1 MRDSWFSEGDL
12 NATLNDH
19 GQKILD
25 RIGAIDAQLVR
36 FSTAAVVD
44 ELLEDARVVPL
55 EFHWDQMRRT
65 SPVEAAVEGYQFG
78 DRFTMPGKR
87 VSLVVPF
94 SGDPMLFRVRAN
106 TYTLSG
112 FPFDLEVSGGEMR
125 LTVTARDLTA
135 EVVNSELAR
144 FRTAVEQEAS
154 WSRSDIENWTTQ
166 FRITLTLKVDQ
177 RRVRLDELAALDQ
190 SLDIPLVASPKQ
202 ARVEVPLKAKRLR
215 AEPVTAAPAN
225 QDPRI
230 ADDNY
235 REILAIV
242 SNLGRAQE
250 RLPKT
255 AAKFNEEE
263 LRDLILFTL
272 NANFAGAA
280 KGEAF
285 SGNGKTDIFLE
296 WDGNNAFIAECKIW
310 RGQKQFSEAIDQL
323 LSYTVWKDSKAA
335 LILFIRSSG
344 ATDIIAKAETA
355 LSDHPRRAIAK
366 SASDTGLSHFMMKST
381 VDDAKLIDVAFIP
394 FVVSIP
400 EKGSVSQ

>member
-1 MRDSWFSEGDL
+1 MRDSWFSSGDL
-12 NATLNDH
+12 NATLNNH
-19 GQKILD
+19 GQTMLD
-25 RIGAIDAQLVR
+25 KVDTIDPQLIR
-36 FSTAAVVD
+36 FSTPAVVD

-55 EFHWDQMRRT
+55 EFHWDQMTRT
-65 SPVEAAVEGYQFG
+65 SPVEAAVEEYQFG
-78 DRFTMPGKR
+78 DRFAVPGKS
-87 VSLVVPF
+87 VTLVVPF
-94 SGDPMLFRVRAN
+94 SGDPLLFQVRAN
-106 TYTLSG
+106 SYTFSG
-112 FPFDLEVSGGEMR
+112 FPFDLQVSDGVMR
-125 LTVTARDLTA
+125 LTVTARELTA
-135 EVVNSELAR
+135 DVVNSELSR
-144 FRTAVEQEAS
+144 FRTAVEQQAG
-154 WSRSDIENWTTQ
+154 WSRSDIDNWMTQ
-166 FRITLTLKVDQ
+166 FRITLTSKVDQ
-177 RRVRLDELAALDQ
+177 RRVRLDELAALDE
-190 SLDIPLVASPKQ
+190 SLDIPLVASSKQ
-202 ARVEVPLKAKRLR
+202 TRLEVPLRPKRLR
-215 AEPVTAAPAN
+215 AEPVTAAPAK

-235 REILAIV
+235 REILAII

-296 WDGNNAFIAECKIW
+296 WDGNNAFIAECKVW
-310 RGQKQFSEAIDQL
+310 HGQKQFSEAIAQL

-335 LILFIRSSG
+335 LILFIRSSS
-344 ATDIIAKAETA
+344 ATDIIAKAEAA

-366 SASDTGLSHFMMKST
+366 SASDTGLSHFMMKSS

-400 EKGSVSQ
+400 ERPASE

>member
-19 GQKILD
+19 GQKILE
-25 RIGAIDAQLVR
+25 RIGTIDPQLIR
-36 FSTAAVVD
+36 FSTSGVVD

-55 EFHWDQMRRT
+55 EFHWDQMTRT
-65 SPVEAAVEGYQFG
+65 SPVESEVEGYQFG
-78 DRFTMPGKR
+78 DRFAAPGKS
-87 VSLVVPF
+87 VTLIVPF
-94 SGDPMLFRVRAN
+94 SGDPLLFKVRSN
-106 TYTLSG
+106 SYTLSG
-112 FPFDLEVSGGEMR
+112 FPFDLQISGGSMR
-125 LTVTARDLTA
+125 LTVTARELTA
-135 EVVNSELAR
+135 DVVNSELAR
-144 FRTAVEQEAS
+144 FRNSIEQEAG

-166 FRITLTLKVDQ
+166 FRVMLTSKVNQ
-177 RRVRLDELAALDQ
+177 RRVRLDELAALDE
-190 SLDIPLVASPKQ
+190 SLDIPLVVSSKQ
-202 ARVEVPLKAKRLR
+202 ARVEVPLRPKRLR
-215 AEPVTAAPAN
+215 AEPVTAVSAK

-230 ADDNY
+230 ADENH
-235 REILAIV
+235 REILAII
-242 SNLGRAQE
+242 SNLGRAHE

-310 RGQKQFSEAIDQL
+310 HGQKQFSEALDQL

-335 LILFIRSSG
+335 LILFIRSGG
-344 ATDIIAKAETA
+344 ATQIIAKAEAT
-355 LSDHPRRAIAK
+355 LSEHPRRAIAK
-366 SASDTGLSHFMMKST
+366 SASDTGLSHYMMKSS

-394 FVVSIP
+394 FVVAIP
-400 EKGSVSQ
+400 EKTSVID